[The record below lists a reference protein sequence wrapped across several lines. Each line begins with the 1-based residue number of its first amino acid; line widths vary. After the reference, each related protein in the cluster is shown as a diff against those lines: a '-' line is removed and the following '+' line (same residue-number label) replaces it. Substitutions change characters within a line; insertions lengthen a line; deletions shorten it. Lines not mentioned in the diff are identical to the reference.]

1 MSVLDVLAA
10 RPRCADSGRIGLISS
25 EGSLAWHDLES
36 LVDRRAGELLAGG
49 LEPGAVHPLTVDAD
63 RDGVVELLALW
74 RVQAVPVPLNPRL
87 TDDERSLA
95 LGMLRAAPP
104 DCQAILWTSGT
115 AGRPRGVALG
125 RAGLLAHV
133 EAVAERLALDGSEV
147 WLASLSPA
155 HVGGLALVAR
165 AVLTG
170 ATAVTPGPLDPEAL
184 ARLLRGASP
193 AVTHLS
199 LVPTQ
204 LDRLLAVWGPG
215 AAPPQLRCIL
225 IGGAH
230 APTDLVTRATAA
242 GWPLALTYGMTEM
255 WSQVATATP
264 TSTRLHPGAVGSP
277 LAGVEVRIAADQEI
291 HVRGPTLALGYVVE
305 RAPSRGPEAEGAA
318 PPGDPPPGGEPV
330 RTAPATH
337 ASPVTDA
344 DGWYRT
350 GDLGDL
356 DDEGLLRITGRLS
369 DRIISGGVNVD
380 PVEVEEVLRRHPA
393 VLDAAV
399 VGVPSREWG
408 ETVGAVVVPVWGE
421 FELSEV
427 EAFLRAK
434 LGGAKRPRVWKMER
448 RLPLNANGKL
458 DRAAAR
464 ALFTTG

>member
-10 RPRCADSGRIGLISS
+10 RSCPADSGRIAVASPAEPLG
-25 EGSLAWHDLES
+25 WQDLET
-36 LVDRRAGELLAGG
+36 LVDRRAEELLSAG
-49 LEPGAVHPLTVDAD
+49 LEPGAVHPLIVEAD
-63 RDGVVELLALW
+63 RTGVVELLALW
-74 RVQAVPVPLNPRL
+74 RMGAVPAPLNPRL

-95 LGMLRAAPP
+95 RGSLRTAPP

-115 AGRPRGVALG
+115 AGLPRGVALG
-125 RAGLLAHV
+125 REGLLAHV
-133 EAVAERLALDGSEV
+133 AAVAERLALDGSEV

-170 ATAVTPGPLDPEAL
+170 ATVFAPGQLDTEAL

-204 LDRLLAVWGPG
+204 LDRLLAAWGPD
-215 AAPPQLRCIL
+215 APPPELSCVL

-230 APTDLVTRATAA
+230 APPDQVARAIAA
-242 GWPLALTYGMTEM
+242 GWPIALTYGMTEM
-255 WSQVATATP
+255 WSQVATAP
-264 TSTRLHPGAVGSP
+264 AALTRRHPDAVGTP
-277 LAGVEVRIAADQEI
+277 LTGVEVRIDSGQEI
-291 HVRGPTLALGYVVE
+291 LVRGPTRALGYV
-305 RAPSRGPEAEGAA
+305 AGLPSPDGPAAQA
-318 PPGDPPPGGEPV
+318 PPL
-330 RTAPATH
+330 A
-337 ASPVTDA
+337 DA

-350 GDLGDL
+350 GDLGVI
-356 DDEGLLRITGRLS
+356 DEDGLLRITGRRS

-380 PVEVEEVLRRHPA
+380 PMEVEDVIRRHPA
-393 VLDAAV
+393 VLDVTV

-408 ETVGAVVVPVWGE
+408 ETVGAVVVPVWGA

-434 LGGAKRPRVWKMER
+434 LGGAKRPRVWKIEP
-448 RLPLNANGKL
+448 RLPRNANGKV

-464 ALFTTG
+464 ALFTAG